1 MAVEK
6 ARSLA
11 REVWQHRSLVLTMAG
26 RAIKARY
33 AGSVLG
39 LAWAVLEPL
48 LQFGLYLLV
57 FGVFLGLRGFAGG
70 GTAFALWLLAG
81 LVPFLLLQE
90 GWVRAAG
97 VFRAQAG
104 LVKHVPVPLSVL
116 LVSELLAVLARHAVL
131 VFLLMVV
138 ATVAGHAH
146 LAGVPFL
153 LIGLGLSLLLLVGG
167 GLFLSVAGTY
177 IPDVAPVTSTAMSLA
192 LYLTPILYPAH
203 LVPPQLRRF
212 LWVNPLFGLAEMF
225 RGFVGSVPA
234 WPPVLATVV
243 LSLILAVA
251 ARSLFLRREK
261 RLRDLV

>member
-1 MAVEK
+1 MSVGK
-6 ARSLA
+6 SRSLA
-11 REVWQHRSLVLTMAG
+11 REVWQHRHLVLTLAG

-39 LAWAVLEPL
+39 LAWAILEPL

-97 VFRAQAG
+97 VFRAHAG

-116 LVSELLAVLARHAVL
+116 LASELLAVLARHAVVL
-131 VFLLMVV
+131 SLLTAV
-138 ATVAGHAH
+138 AVAGGRTSPMG
-146 LAGVPFL
+146 LPFL
-153 LIGLGLSLLLLVGG
+153 VSGLGLSVLLLVGG

-177 IPDVAPVTSTAMSLA
+177 IPDVGPVTSTAMSLA
-192 LYLTPILYPAH
+192 LYLTPILYPAQV
-203 LVPPQLRRF
+203 VPAGLRQL
-212 LWVNPLFGLAEMF
+212 LWVNPLFGLVETF
-225 RGFVGSVPA
+225 RGFVGPA
-234 WPPVLATVV
+234 PPWHPVAATVL
-243 LSLILAVA
+243 LSLLLAVG
-251 ARSLFLRREK
+251 ARGLFLRREK
-261 RLRDLV
+261 QLRDLV